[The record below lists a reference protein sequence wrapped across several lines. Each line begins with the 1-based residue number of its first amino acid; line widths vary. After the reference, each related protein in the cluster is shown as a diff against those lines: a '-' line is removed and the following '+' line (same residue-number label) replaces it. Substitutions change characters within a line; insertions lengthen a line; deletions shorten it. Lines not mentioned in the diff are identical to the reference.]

1 MTQEQSAERGDS
13 PAEDSEDRQ
22 IRTDDYGDGDA
33 AVGRGTS
40 PSIAPQRGASRSA
53 GGALEEGLADAE
65 RTYNGTGGESD
76 DGGSGSGDNTDSAE
90 GADGGSGEGGDAD
103 DRSADGT
110 TGHDSHDS
118 TGGTRPPKRR
128 EVITARAAATFEP
141 VGRSV
146 ATARA
151 FVRDTLQGWGLGEIV
166 DDAVVL
172 TSELV
177 TNAVVHAGTAAE
189 VLCLRDGE
197 GVRVEVVDRYP
208 ERELPLQD
216 PGQVL
221 GSPDREGGR
230 GLLLCAALASR
241 WGVDYTAADKRVW
254 FRLDLPER
262 PVGTSAAGPAL
273 PDSALPVADHRV
285 HVAVIQI
292 DRSGAVAAWNEDA
305 EQLFGYP
312 AEQVVGK
319 PLNDLAAWPHT
330 PGTSTGIA
338 EALQLSRWE
347 GSYGVRGAD
356 GRTIPVYASH
366 LRVRDSDGE
375 PSTVCLLVRDH
386 ERAVLQ
392 STLRSPVGDS
402 GGRRQESSESAT
414 ADPFEVFIG
423 SPAPDDLDSLL
434 QRTVERARDMLDGD
448 AAYLLLATDDETELE
463 VRASTGLP
471 SARQRFARVPVEA
484 GSGRYGSARMPSVHE
499 DLTAVPGAVPLLDG
513 TGMRSVV
520 TVPLKVEGR
529 LTGSLGVATEAPG
542 RYTNEEALRLQFAA
556 DRIALAVERARLTE
570 LERLRRGS
578 LSFLVEASD
587 LLAGT
592 LDRDQTLA
600 LMAQMTVPTL
610 ATWCA
615 VYTVS
620 EPGSDPKLSYVLHE
634 DEDRIDTLKALL
646 SKVDAPEPV
655 PTPGARVWTAPAD
668 AAHGAALH
676 TSLRGAVLGEDQSF
690 TPGATR
696 ATAAAVGGE
705 TVVLPLVAR
714 NRVIGMLTLGKPADE
729 RFRQEILELA
739 EDVSRRAALALDNAR
754 LYSERTAISQS
765 LQRSLLPPE
774 LPEVTGG
781 VEAEVIYRAA
791 GEGNE
796 VGGDFYDLFEIR
808 DGTYGFAIG
817 DVCGTGP
824 EAASVTGLAR
834 HALRLLARE
843 GLGGPAVLERLNT
856 AILDEGSRSR
866 FLTLL
871 YGEMRP
877 QDDGSAELKI
887 VCAGHPLPLR
897 LRQDGSVESAADPQ
911 PLLGVI
917 DDLELY
923 EQTITLDPGDI
934 LLCVTDGVTER
945 REGTRM
951 LGDEGLINVLTTCTG
966 LTAGAVAARIMRAV
980 ERFANTAPS
989 DDMAILSMR
998 VPEQ

>member
-1 MTQEQSAERGDS
+1 MGEQ
-13 PAEDSEDRQ
+13 
-22 IRTDDYGDGDA
+22 ITD
-33 AVGRGTS
+33 
-40 PSIAPQRGASRSA
+40 
-53 GGALEEGLADAE
+53 
-65 RTYNGTGGESD
+65 
-76 DGGSGSGDNTDSAE
+76 
-90 GADGGSGEGGDAD
+90 
-103 DRSADGT
+103 
-110 TGHDSHDS
+110 
-118 TGGTRPPKRR
+118 TRMRR
-128 EVITARAAATFEP
+128 PVITARAAATFEP

-151 FVRDTLQGWGLGEIV
+151 FVRDTLQGWGHGDII

-177 TNAVVHAGTAAE
+177 TNAVVHAGTAAD
-189 VLCLRDGE
+189 VLCLRTDT
-197 GVRVEVVDRYP
+197 GVRIEVGDRYP
-208 ERELPLQD
+208 EREVPVQSS
-216 PGQVL
+216 GQAL
-221 GSPDREGGR
+221 AHPDREGGR
-230 GLLLCAALASR
+230 GLLLCGALATR
-241 WGVDYTAADKRVW
+241 WGVEYTPSQKHVW
-254 FRLDLPER
+254 FQLDLPER
-262 PVGTSAAGPAL
+262 PAGTRSAGPAL
-273 PDSALPVADHRV
+273 PIDALPVAEHRV
-285 HVAVIQI
+285 RVAVVQI
-292 DRSGAVAAWNEDA
+292 DRGGCISSWNEDA
-305 EQLFGYP
+305 QELFAYAP
-312 AEQVVGK
+312 EQVIGK
-319 PLNDLAAWPHT
+319 PLTDFAAWPHT
-330 PGTSTGIA
+330 PGTGTGIA

-347 GSYGVRGAD
+347 GSYGIRGAD
-356 GRTIPVYASH
+356 GRVVPVYASH
-366 LRVRDSDGE
+366 LRVRDADGE

-392 STLRSPVGDS
+392 SPPRTPADS
-402 GGRRQESSESAT
+402 SAQQSEGHGP

-423 SPAPDDLDSLL
+423 SPAPDDLDGLL

-484 GSGRYGSARMPSVHE
+484 GSGRYGSARMPAVHE
-499 DLTAVPGAVPLLDG
+499 DLTAVQGAVPLLSG

-529 LTGSLGVATEAPG
+529 LTGSLGVAAESPG

-592 LDRDQTLA
+592 LDRNQTLA

-615 VYTVS
+615 VYTVADQAS
-620 EPGSDPKLSYVLHE
+620 EPELSFVLHE
-634 DEDRIDTLKALL
+634 DEDRIDGLKTLLQ
-646 SKVDAPEPV
+646 KVPPPEPV
-655 PTPGARVWTAPAD
+655 PTPGARVWSAPGD
-668 AAHGAALH
+668 AAHDAALR
-676 TSLRGAVLGEDQSF
+676 TSLRSLGLGASARPSSG
-690 TPGATR
+690 PGATL
-696 ATAAAVGGE
+696 ATASAVGGE

-714 NRVIGMLTLGKPADE
+714 NRVIGMLTLGKPTE
-729 RFRQEILELA
+729 EHFRQEILELA
-739 EDVSRRAALALDNAR
+739 EDLSRRAALALDNAR

-774 LPEVTGG
+774 LPDVPG
-781 VEAEVIYRAA
+781 VEVEVIYRAA

-796 VGGDFYDLFEIR
+796 VGGDFYDLFPIR
-808 DGTYGFAIG
+808 DGAYGFAIG

-824 EAASVTGLAR
+824 EAAAVTGLAR

-843 GLGGPAVLERLNT
+843 GFGGPAVLERLNA
-856 AILDEGSRSR
+856 AILDEGARSR

-871 YGEMRP
+871 YGELWP
-877 QDDGSAELKI
+877 QRDGSAVLKV

-897 LRQDGSVESAADPQ
+897 LRQDGTVEPAAEPQ
-911 PLLGVI
+911 PLLGVME
-917 DDLELY
+917 DLELY
-923 EQTITLDPGDI
+923 AQTVTLDPGDV

-951 LGDEGLINVLTTCTG
+951 LGDDGLADVLTTCTG
-966 LTAGAVAARIMRAV
+966 LTAGAVAARILRAV
-980 ERFANTAPS
+980 ERFAAEPAS
-989 DDMAILSMR
+989 DDMAILAMR
-998 VPEQ
+998 VPEAVHDGLMA

>member
-1 MTQEQSAERGDS
+1 MTQEQSAERGS
-13 PAEDSEDRQ
+13 MPA
-22 IRTDDYGDGDA
+22 DGDA
-33 AVGRGTS
+33 GL
-40 PSIAPQRGASRSA
+40 PA
-53 GGALEEGLADAE
+53 GGNGAGPADPAQGGPGAPVIATQHTPRDAAGV
-65 RTYNGTGGESD
+65 RTGSD
-76 DGGSGSGDNTDSAE
+76 QRYKG
-90 GADGGSGEGGDAD
+90 
-103 DRSADGT
+103 
-110 TGHDSHDS
+110 
-118 TGGTRPPKRR
+118 RR
-128 EVITARAAATFEP
+128 VITARAAATFEP

-151 FVRDTLQGWGLGEIV
+151 FVRDTLQGWGLGDIV

-189 VLCLRDGE
+189 VVCLRDGE
-197 GVRVEVVDRYP
+197 GVRIEVVDRYP

-216 PGQVL
+216 PAHIL

-230 GLLLCAALASR
+230 GLLLCAALASH

-254 FRLDLPER
+254 FSLDLPER
-262 PVGTSAAGPAL
+262 PVGTRAAGPAL
-273 PDSALPVADHRV
+273 PDDALPVADTRV
-285 HVAVIQI
+285 LVAVVQI
-292 DRSGAVAAWNEDA
+292 DRGGAIAAWNDDA
-305 EQLFGYP
+305 QQLFGYP
-312 AEQVVGK
+312 ADQVIGK
-319 PLNDLAAWPHT
+319 PLNDFAAWPHT

-347 GSYGVRGAD
+347 GSYGLRDAD

-392 STLRSPVGDS
+392 SPLRTPAPDS
-402 GGRRQESSESAT
+402 ASRQETGET
-414 ADPFEVFIG
+414 HGDPFEIFIG
-423 SPAPDDLDSLL
+423 SPAPDDLDGLL

-448 AAYLLLATDDETELE
+448 SAYLLLATDDETELE

-484 GSGRYGSARMPSVHE
+484 GTGRYGSARMPSVHE
-499 DLTAVPGAVPLLDG
+499 DLTVVPGAVPLLAG

-529 LTGSLGVATEAPG
+529 LTGSLGVATESPG

-610 ATWCA
+610 AAWCA
-615 VYTVS
+615 VYTVA

-634 DEDRIDTLKALL
+634 DEDRIDHLKALL
-646 SKVDAPEPV
+646 SKVDPPDPV
-655 PTPGARVWTAPAD
+655 PTPGARVWSAPSD
-668 AAHGAALH
+668 AAHSAALRS
-676 TSLRGAVLGEDQSF
+676 SLRSVVLGEEEHFS
-690 TPGATR
+690 PGSTR
-696 ATAAAVGGE
+696 ATATAVGGE

-714 NRVIGMLTLGKPADE
+714 NRVIGMLTLGKPAEE

-739 EDVSRRAALALDNAR
+739 EDLSRRAALALDNAR

-774 LPEVTGG
+774 LPEVSGG
-781 VEAEVIYRAA
+781 VEVEVIYRAA

-796 VGGDFYDLFEIR
+796 VGGDFYDLFDISE
-808 DGTYGFAIG
+808 DTYGFAIG

-824 EAASVTGLAR
+824 EAAAVTGLAR

-843 GLGGPAVLERLNT
+843 GLGGPAVLDRLNT
-856 AILDEGSRSR
+856 AILDEGARSR

-871 YGEMRP
+871 YGELRP
-877 QDDGSAELKI
+877 QPDGSAELKV

-897 LRQDGSVESAADPQ
+897 LRQDGSVEPAADPQ
-911 PLLGVI
+911 PLLGVM

-923 EQTITLDPGDI
+923 EQTVVLDPGDV

-951 LGDEGLINVLTTCTG
+951 LGDDGLAEVLTSCTG

-980 ERFANTAPS
+980 ERFASAAPS
-989 DDMAILSMR
+989 DDMAILAMR
-998 VPEQ
+998 VPE

>member
-1 MTQEQSAERGDS
+1 MR
-13 PAEDSEDRQ
+13 
-22 IRTDDYGDGDA
+22 
-33 AVGRGTS
+33 
-40 PSIAPQRGASRSA
+40 
-53 GGALEEGLADAE
+53 
-65 RTYNGTGGESD
+65 
-76 DGGSGSGDNTDSAE
+76 
-90 GADGGSGEGGDAD
+90 
-103 DRSADGT
+103 
-110 TGHDSHDS
+110 
-118 TGGTRPPKRR
+118 RP
-128 EVITARAAATFEP
+128 VITARAAATFEP

-151 FVRDTLQGWGLGEIV
+151 FVRDTLQGWGCADIV

-177 TNAVVHAGTAAE
+177 TNAVVHAGTAAD
-189 VLCLRDGE
+189 VLCLRSDG
-197 GVRVEVVDRYP
+197 GVRISVADRYP
-208 ERELPLQD
+208 EREIPLQSA
-216 PGQVL
+216 GQTMVH
-221 GSPDREGGR
+221 PDREGGR
-230 GLLLCAALASR
+230 GLLLCGALAAR
-241 WGVDYTAADKRVW
+241 WGVEYTAAQKHVW
-254 FRLDLPER
+254 FHLDLPER
-262 PVGTSAAGPAL
+262 PAGTRSAGPAL
-273 PDSALPVADHRV
+273 PVDALPVTDTRV
-285 HVAVIQI
+285 RVAVIQV
-292 DRSGAVAAWNEDA
+292 DRGGGVTFWNEDA
-305 EQLFGYP
+305 QELFGYDP
-312 AEQVVGK
+312 EQVIGK
-319 PLNDLAAWPHT
+319 PLTDFAAWPHT
-330 PGTSTGIA
+330 PGTGTGIA

-347 GSYGVRGAD
+347 GSYGIRDAD
-356 GRTIPVYASH
+356 GRVVPVYASH
-366 LRVRDSDGE
+366 LRVRDADGE
-375 PSTVCLLVRDH
+375 ASTVCLLVRDH

-392 STLRSPVGDS
+392 SPQRPPATESTPTHE
-402 GGRRQESSESAT
+402 GRP

-423 SPAPDDLDSLL
+423 SPAPDDLDGLL

-484 GSGRYGSARMPSVHE
+484 GSGRYGSARMPAVHE
-499 DLTAVPGAVPLLDG
+499 DLTAVPGAVPLLAG

-529 LTGSLGVATEAPG
+529 LTGSLGVAAEGPA

-570 LERLRRGS
+570 LEKLRRGS

-615 VYTVS
+615 VYTVADQAS
-620 EPGSDPKLSYVLHE
+620 EPELSYVLHE
-634 DEDRIDTLKALL
+634 DEDRIDGLKTLLQR
-646 SKVDAPEPV
+646 VDPPEPV

-668 AAHGAALH
+668 AAHDAALR
-676 TSLRGAVLGEDQSF
+676 TSLRSLGLEESARPSKG
-690 TPGATR
+690 PGATL

-714 NRVIGMLTLGKPADE
+714 NRVIGMLTLGKPTE
-729 RFRQEILELA
+729 EHFRQEILELA
-739 EDVSRRAALALDNAR
+739 EDLSRRAALALDNAR

-774 LPEVTGG
+774 LPDIPG

-796 VGGDFYDLFEIR
+796 VGGDFYDLFPIR
-808 DGTYGFAIG
+808 DGAYGFAIG

-824 EAASVTGLAR
+824 EAAAVTGLAR

-843 GLGGPAVLERLNT
+843 GFGGPAVLERLNA
-856 AILDEGSRSR
+856 AILDEGARSR

-871 YGEMRP
+871 YGELWP
-877 QDDGSAELKI
+877 QDDGSALLKV

-897 LRQDGSVESAADPQ
+897 LRQDGSVEPAAEPQ
-911 PLLGVI
+911 PLLGVM

-923 EQTITLDPGDI
+923 EQTVTLDPGDV

-951 LGDEGLINVLTTCTG
+951 LGDDGLTDVLTTCTG
-966 LTAGAVAARIMRAV
+966 LTAGAVAARVLRAV
-980 ERFANTAPS
+980 ERFAAEPAS
-989 DDMAILSMR
+989 DDMAILALR
-998 VPEQ
+998 VPEIPAA

>member
-1 MTQEQSAERGDS
+1 MR
-13 PAEDSEDRQ
+13 
-22 IRTDDYGDGDA
+22 
-33 AVGRGTS
+33 
-40 PSIAPQRGASRSA
+40 
-53 GGALEEGLADAE
+53 
-65 RTYNGTGGESD
+65 
-76 DGGSGSGDNTDSAE
+76 
-90 GADGGSGEGGDAD
+90 
-103 DRSADGT
+103 
-110 TGHDSHDS
+110 
-118 TGGTRPPKRR
+118 RP
-128 EVITARAAATFEP
+128 VITARAAATFEP

-151 FVRDTLQGWGLGEIV
+151 FVRDTLQGWGHGDII

-177 TNAVVHAGTAAE
+177 TNAVVHAGTAAD
-189 VLCLRDGE
+189 VLCLRTDT
-197 GVRVEVVDRYP
+197 GVRVEVADRYP
-208 ERELPLQD
+208 EREVPVQSA
-216 PGQVL
+216 GQAL
-221 GSPDREGGR
+221 AHPDREGGR
-230 GLLLCAALASR
+230 GLLLCGALATR
-241 WGVDYTAADKRVW
+241 WGVEYTASQKHVW
-254 FRLDLPER
+254 FQLDLPER
-262 PVGTSAAGPAL
+262 PAGTRTAGPAL
-273 PDSALPVADHRV
+273 PVDALPVAEHRV
-285 HVAVIQI
+285 RVAVIQI
-292 DRSGAVAAWNEDA
+292 DRGGCISSWNEDA
-305 EQLFGYP
+305 QDLFAYAP
-312 AEQVVGK
+312 EQVIGK
-319 PLNDLAAWPHT
+319 PLTDFAAWPHT
-330 PGTSTGIA
+330 PGTGTGIV

-347 GSYGVRGAD
+347 GSYGIRGAD
-356 GRTIPVYASH
+356 GRVVPVYASH
-366 LRVRDSDGE
+366 LRVRDADGE

-392 STLRSPVGDS
+392 SPPRTPADS
-402 GGRRQESSESAT
+402 SGQQSEGHGP

-423 SPAPDDLDSLL
+423 SPAPDDLDGLL

-484 GSGRYGSARMPSVHE
+484 GSGRYGSARMPAVHE
-499 DLTAVPGAVPLLDG
+499 DLTAVQGAVPLLSG

-529 LTGSLGVATEAPG
+529 LTGSLGVAAEAPG

-592 LDRDQTLA
+592 LDRNQTLA

-615 VYTVS
+615 VYTVADQAS
-620 EPGSDPKLSYVLHE
+620 EPELSFVLHE
-634 DEDRIDTLKALL
+634 DEDRIDGLKTLLQ
-646 SKVDAPEPV
+646 KVPPPEPV
-655 PTPGARVWTAPAD
+655 PTPGARVWSAPGD
-668 AAHGAALH
+668 AAHDAALR
-676 TSLRGAVLGEDQSF
+676 TSLRSLGLGASARPSSG
-690 TPGATR
+690 PGATL
-696 ATAAAVGGE
+696 ATASAVGGE

-714 NRVIGMLTLGKPADE
+714 NRVIGMLTLGKPTE
-729 RFRQEILELA
+729 EHFRQEILELA
-739 EDVSRRAALALDNAR
+739 EDLSRRAALALDNAR

-774 LPEVTGG
+774 LPDVPG
-781 VEAEVIYRAA
+781 VEVEVIYRAA

-796 VGGDFYDLFEIR
+796 VGGDFYDLFPIR
-808 DGTYGFAIG
+808 DGAYGFAIG

-824 EAASVTGLAR
+824 EAAAVTGLAR

-843 GLGGPAVLERLNT
+843 GFGGPAVLERLNA
-856 AILDEGSRSR
+856 AILDEGARSR

-871 YGEMRP
+871 YGELWP
-877 QDDGSAELKI
+877 QRDGSAVLKV

-897 LRQDGSVESAADPQ
+897 LRQDGTVEPAAEPQ
-911 PLLGVI
+911 PLLGVME
-917 DDLELY
+917 DLELY
-923 EQTITLDPGDI
+923 AQTVTLDPGDV

-951 LGDEGLINVLTTCTG
+951 LGDDGLADVLTTCTG
-966 LTAGAVAARIMRAV
+966 LTAGAVAARILRAV
-980 ERFANTAPS
+980 ERFAAEPAS
-989 DDMAILSMR
+989 DDMAILAMR
-998 VPEQ
+998 VPEAVHEGKLP